1 MNAGTTGISGKVALV
16 TGAAQGIGEA
26 VVRELAASGARV
38 AAVDI
43 NADKLRALACE
54 LTRAGLCVAAYPA
67 DVRDGTAADTTVN
80 TVECCVGPISILVNV
95 AGILRTGP
103 IVDITDEEWAAVFAA
118 NTNGVFHFCR
128 AAARRMLVRGE
139 GAIITVASNATGVPR
154 MHMAAYSAS
163 KAATAMFTKC
173 LGLELAGHGI
183 RCNVVSPGS
192 TDTAMQRAM
201 WTDDSGAQ
209 SVIDGSLAAYRTGIP
224 LRKLASAADV
234 ADAVAFLASDQ
245 AAHITMHDLFVDGG
259 AALRG

>member
-1 MNAGTTGISGKVALV
+1 MNTAATGISGKVALV

-26 VVRELAASGARV
+26 VVRELAALGARV

-43 NADKLRALACE
+43 NADKLKALACE
-54 LTRAGLCVAAYPA
+54 QTRAGRCVAAYPA
-67 DVRDGTAADTTVN
+67 DVRDHGAAEATVSA
-80 TVECCVGPISILVNV
+80 VECRVGPIAILVNV

-103 IVDITDEEWAAVFAA
+103 IVDITDEEWAAVFEV

-128 AAARRMLVRGE
+128 AAARRMMARGE
-139 GAIITVASNATGVPR
+139 GSIITVASNATGVPR

-173 LGLELAGHGI
+173 LGLELASRGI

-201 WTDDSGAQ
+201 WTDESGAQ
-209 SVIDGSLAAYRTGIP
+209 SVIAGSLATYRTGIP
-224 LRKLASAADV
+224 LGRLASPADV
-234 ADAVAFLASDQ
+234 ADAVAFLASDR

>member
-1 MNAGTTGISGKVALV
+1 VNTRTTGISGKVALV

-26 VVRELAASGARV
+26 VVRELAALGAHV

-43 NADKLRALACE
+43 NSGKIEALACQ
-54 LTRAGLCVAAYPA
+54 LTRAGQCVAAYPA
-67 DVRDGTAADTTVN
+67 DVRDHGAADATVN
-80 TVECCVGPISILVNV
+80 AVERGVGPISVLVNV

-103 IVDITDEEWAAVFAA
+103 IVDITDEEWAAVFAV

-128 AAARRMLVRGE
+128 AAARRMLARKE
-139 GAIITVASNATGVPR
+139 GSIITVASNSTGVPR

-173 LGLELAGHGI
+173 LGLELADSGI
-183 RCNVVSPGS
+183 RCNIVSPGS

-209 SVIDGSLAAYRTGIP
+209 SVIAGSLDAYRTGIP
-224 LRKLASAADV
+224 LGRLAAPADV

-259 AALRG
+259 AALCG

>member
-1 MNAGTTGISGKVALV
+1 MKTQTTGISGKVALV

-54 LTRAGLCVAAYPA
+54 LTRAGLGVAAYPA
-67 DVRDGTAADTTVN
+67 DVRDHAAADATVN
-80 TVECCVGPISILVNV
+80 AVECGMGPIAILVNV

-103 IVDITDEEWAAVFAA
+103 IVDITDEEWAAVFAV
-118 NTNGVFHFCR
+118 NTDGVFHFCR
-128 AAARRMLVRGE
+128 AAARRMLGRGE
-139 GAIITVASNATGVPR
+139 GAIITVASNSTGVPR

-173 LGLELAGHGI
+173 LGLELAGRGI

-192 TDTAMQRAM
+192 TDTAMQRTM
-201 WTDDSGAQ
+201 WNDDSGEQ
-209 SVIDGSLAAYRTGIP
+209 SVIDGSLAMYRTGIP
-224 LRKLASAADV
+224 LRRLASPADV
-234 ADAVAFLASDQ
+234 AGAVAFLASDQ